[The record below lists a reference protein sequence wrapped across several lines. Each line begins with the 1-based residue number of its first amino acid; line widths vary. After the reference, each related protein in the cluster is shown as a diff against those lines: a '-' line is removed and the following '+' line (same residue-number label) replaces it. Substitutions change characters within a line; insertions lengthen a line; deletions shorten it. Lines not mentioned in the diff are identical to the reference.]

1 MHAVHTDKVEAAATL
16 PYVPATHEV
25 HTEDV
30 LAVAM
35 LLYLPAEHAV
45 HVYETLRA
53 AVQLWCRDRVAALA
67 QHGPIGEWDMS
78 GVRHEPPFLQH

>member
-45 HVYETLRA
+45 HTGPAVPISPPSLYLPAGQDTQPTDPATL
-53 AVQLWCRDRVAALA
+53 
-67 QHGPIGEWDMS
+67 P
-78 GVRHEPPFLQH
+78 